1 MTSETPMSEDELG
14 QFTGTTEWYRHPL
27 FRGFTYTEGIRYI
40 AQRAGAYWL
49 VEAILSHQL
58 DKKAKAEAF
67 QVWTLTRTPEGG
79 ASLVMTDGDT
89 ETEIIRQDI
98 EYTDF
103 PLATFSVYLTDK
115 VLMLKSEY

>member
-1 MTSETPMSEDELG
+1 MSEDELG
-14 QFTGTTEWYRHPL
+14 QFIGTTDWYRHPL
-27 FRGFTYTEGIRYI
+27 FRGFTYTEGVRYV

-49 VEAILSHQL
+49 VEAIFSHQL

-103 PLATFSVYLTDK
+103 PLVTFSVYLTDQ